1 MIECEFIGSNRLVEK
16 FDGKIRVD
24 DLIFLKEE
32 EFTHKNYHIGINF
45 LMDLREAEIMG
56 SEISWLQKIN
66 DFLSVKGS
74 HLKNSNIAV
83 LANIFQYD
91 IFNRWLREVKIT
103 ENKLRIKIFLKD
115 TEADQWLNEFE

>member
-16 FDGKIRVD
+16 FDGKIRAD

-32 EFTHKNYHIGINF
+32 EFTHKNYHKGINF

-66 DFLSVKGS
+66 DFLNVKGFN
-74 HLKNSNIAV
+74 LKNSNIAV
-83 LANIFQYD
+83 LANLFQFD
-91 IFNRWLREVKIT
+91 IFNKWLKEVKI
-103 ENKLRIKIFLKD
+103 EGNQLRIKIFLKD
-115 TEADQWLNEFE
+115 TEADQWLKEFE